1 MLFKENRGLKVEEE
15 FVRSIIDFLT
25 DKGWIKEDIKIKYG
39 NDVDCNFATGWGKL
53 DGLDVLDTVMIP
65 KCFYSDKYSDNENIM
80 SLVPSLKKL
89 YKFDLVKIAEVNNIS
104 LDRLIVLFCILH
116 EIGHCINSHKQVKA
130 FKNNKTF
137 LKELGLRQEIIRSM
151 RFSVEF
157 DGSITNRE
165 AFNKATL
172 NYRKMTLE
180 RIADRYAMKFIKI
193 YGKELCNIANRF
205 IEYESITFARGY

>member
-15 FVRSIIDFLT
+15 FVRSIVNFLT
-25 DKGWIKEDIKIKYG
+25 DKGWVKEDLKIKYG
-39 NDVDCNFATGWGKL
+39 DDIGYNFSTNWGKL
-53 DGLDVLDTVMIP
+53 DGIDVLDTVAIP

-80 SLVPSLKKL
+80 SLVLNLKKL

-130 FKNNKTF
+130 FKDNKTF
-137 LKELGLRQEIIRSM
+137 LKELGLRQEIIRNM

-157 DGSITNRE
+157 DGSITDRE
-165 AFNKATL
+165 TFDKITL

-180 RIADRYAMKFIKI
+180 RIADRYAMKFMKL
-193 YGKELCNIANRF
+193 YGKELCAMANK
-205 IEYESITFARGY
+205 IEYEVIAFV

>member
-1 MLFKENRGLKVEEE
+1 MLFKENRGLKIEKE

-25 DKGWIKEDIKIKYG
+25 DKGWVKENVRIKYG
-39 NDVDCNFATGWGKL
+39 DDIGYNFATGWGKL
-53 DGLDVLDTVMIP
+53 DGLDVLDTVIIP
-65 KCFYSDKYSDNENIM
+65 KYFYLDKYSDNENIM
-80 SLVPSLKKL
+80 SLVPSLKEL

-116 EIGHCINSHKQVKA
+116 EIGHCINSYKQVKA
-130 FKNNKTF
+130 FKNNKTY

-157 DGSITNRE
+157 DGSITDRE
-165 AFNKATL
+165 TFDKASL

-180 RIADRYAMKFIKI
+180 RIADKYAMKFMKL
-193 YGKELCNIANRF
+193 YGKEELYHMANR
-205 IEYESITFARGY
+205 IEYESVVSV

>member
-1 MLFKENRGLKVEEE
+1 MLFKENKGLKIEKE

-25 DKGWIKEDIKIKYG
+25 DKGWVKENVRIKYEDDIG
-39 NDVDCNFATGWGKL
+39 YNFATGWGKL
-53 DGLDVLDTVMIP
+53 DELDVLDTVIIP
-65 KCFYSDKYSDNENIM
+65 KCFYLDKYSDNENIM
-80 SLVPSLKKL
+80 SLVPSLKEL

-116 EIGHCINSHKQVKA
+116 EIGHCINSYKQVKA
-130 FKNNKTF
+130 FKNNKTY

-157 DGSITNRE
+157 DGSITDRE
-165 AFNKATL
+165 TFDKASL

-180 RIADRYAMKFIKI
+180 RIADKYAMKFMKL
-193 YGKELCNIANRF
+193 YGKEELYHMANR
-205 IEYESITFARGY
+205 IEYESVVSV

>member
-1 MLFKENRGLKVEEE
+1 MLFKENKGLKIEKE

-25 DKGWIKEDIKIKYG
+25 DKGWVKEDIKIKYG
-39 NDVDCNFATGWGKL
+39 DDIGYNLATGWGKL
-53 DGLDVLDTVMIP
+53 DGLDVLDTVIIP
-65 KCFYSDKYSDNENIM
+65 KYFYLDKYSDNENIM
-80 SLVPSLKKL
+80 SLVPSLKEL

-130 FKNNKTF
+130 FKNNKTY

-157 DGSITNRE
+157 DGSITDRE
-165 AFNKATL
+165 TFDKASL
-172 NYRKMTLE
+172 DYRKMTLE
-180 RIADRYAMKFIKI
+180 KIADRYAMKFMKL
-193 YGKELCNIANRF
+193 YGKELCDMANR
-205 IEYESITFARGY
+205 IEYESVVSV